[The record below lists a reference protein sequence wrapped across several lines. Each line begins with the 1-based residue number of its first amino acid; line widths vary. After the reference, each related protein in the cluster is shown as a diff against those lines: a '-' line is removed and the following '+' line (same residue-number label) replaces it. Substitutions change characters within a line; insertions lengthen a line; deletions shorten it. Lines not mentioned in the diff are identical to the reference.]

1 MPISLIS
8 GVQKEKQCFA
18 LQFVSFGR
26 LHKSPLKISIWG
38 TESLNPLVLSSV
50 LDPQDN
56 KMSNRETKAAQEERW
71 VQRRD
76 ESG

>member
-1 MPISLIS
+1 MPTPLIS

-26 LHKSPLKISIWG
+26 LHKSPLKIPVWE
-38 TESLNPLVLSSV
+38 TESLNSLGLSSI
-50 LDPQDN
+50 LDPHDN
-56 KMSNRETKAAQEERW
+56 KMLSRETKAEQEERW

-76 ESG
+76 GSG